1 MTVKK
6 ASLYTKKLLFYRIS
20 TQKEEYGY
28 MFFYLSRLNKW
39 NRIKISF
46 KAVKFICK
54 ESEKGLCQN
63 I

>member
-1 MTVKK
+1 MTVKND
-6 ASLYTKKLLFYRIS
+6 LLIYQETVISPHFNSKGRIWI
-20 TQKEEYGY
+20 YV
-28 MFFYLSRLNKW
+28 FYLTRLNKW

-46 KAVKFICK
+46 KAFKFICK